1 MRNRERDERGR
12 GQGRRPEDDDGGGGG
27 AEERFARHGTD
38 YGQPWAA
45 GSGQGWSGRSGYSG
59 QGYGRGSRGYGG
71 FGHGPSWGEGVRPWE
86 EMEGSGGSRS
96 YQGDQYGNPQ
106 LAGGQAYGGR
116 FEGQSRGS
124 GHWPSFDDHEESF
137 RRGFGM
143 SPYGGYGQ
151 SGYGPGSQSGWGG
164 SRDYGRPGQSGG
176 PWSAGGGGWSPPQR
190 GRAPKGYQRSD
201 ERIREDVCDAVIQ
214 AGIDAGEVDIR
225 VEGAEVTLTG
235 TVEHRYDKRQIE
247 DIAESIAGVKDVHN
261 QIRVSGAQRSSE
273 PQSSSG
279 LGSNSG
285 AGTAAERE
293 RDQRRNGLTP
303 GGPSATG
310 SGSSGQNASR

>member
-1 MRNRERDERGR
+1 
-12 GQGRRPEDDDGGGGG
+12 
-27 AEERFARHGTD
+27 
-38 YGQPWAA
+38 
-45 GSGQGWSGRSGYSG
+45 
-59 QGYGRGSRGYGG
+59 
-71 FGHGPSWGEGVRPWE
+71 
-86 EMEGSGGSRS
+86 MEGSGGSRS

-106 LAGGQAYGGR
+106 FAGGQSYGGR
-116 FEGQSRGS
+116 FEGQSRGDGPGS
-124 GHWPSFDDHEESF
+124 SFEDQESF

-151 SGYGPGSQSGWGG
+151 SSHGPGSQSGWGG
-164 SRDYGRPGQSGG
+164 SRDYGRPGQGA
-176 PWSAGGGGWSPPQR
+176 PWAAGGGGWSSAQR

-225 VEGAEVTLTG
+225 VEAAEVMLTG

-261 QIRVSGAQRSSE
+261 QIRVSGPQRSSE
-273 PQSSSG
+273 TQTGG
-279 LGSNSG
+279 LGINSG
-285 AGTAAERE
+285 SGTAAERDRE
-293 RDQRRNGLTP
+293 QRRNGLTP
-303 GGPSATG
+303 SGSGTTG